1 MEINYLFVIILIIF
15 ILSIYLLIKY
25 LKNKYIVIGILVL
38 FLFLIFAIL
47 SPAMHLLLIQPS
59 KYELQQGTNHI
70 SINLIKGLYRIKIY
84 EDNQFYEN
92 SSAYFHASGFVKS
105 DIEKKFDLP
114 SDKEGRLINFLEFE
128 VDKIFKR
135 VQIDFL
141 LNYEAD
147 MTNKMYLLCQP
158 RK

>member
-15 ILSIYLLIKY
+15 IISIYLLIKY
-25 LKNKYIVIGILVL
+25 IKNRYIIIGIVVL

-47 SPAMHLLLIQPS
+47 SPTMHLLFIKPS

-70 SINLIKGLYRIKIY
+70 SINLIKGLYIIKIY
-84 EDNQFYEN
+84 EDKQFYKN

-105 DIEKKFDLP
+105 DIEKKFELP
-114 SDKEGRLINFLEFE
+114 SDKEGHLINFLEFE
-128 VDKIFKR
+128 VNKIFKR

-141 LNYEAD
+141 LSYEAD
-147 MTNKMYLLCQP
+147 TTNKMYLLCQP
-158 RK
+158 TK